1 MKFSGIPQQNYP
13 NQSQQINIKN
23 IYQNNPI
30 GNNFNQSQM
39 KNNMPNSMLMNANN
53 YQKNNASGMNNM
65 NQNFTNQNSMSLNNM
80 NPNNMN
86 MMNQNNMTQNSMNLN
101 NMNQNNMNQNNMN
114 MMNQNN
120 MSQNSMN
127 LNNMNQNNMIQN
139 SMNMM
144 NQNNMNQMNP
154 MNMNNMSQNN
164 MNNNNNMVNNPMM
177 GNNNMGMGMGNAM
190 NNSASSA
197 GMSINN
203 NNDMQNPMQFQSNP
217 FANPTPFGQNS
228 MSLNSQNNQNN
239 NDQNLLNQICDTHTL
254 KLSKYYDYKPS
265 EATNHLN
272 ALLRDMDNFG
282 EITKNKIE
290 QEKASNPNKFIS
302 VQEAF
307 SYNNQ
312 NNMMMGN
319 NNMMGNSGMMMGNNN
334 MMGNSGM
341 MMGNNMMMNNNMPNN
356 NPQKDF
362 FILSILKTALEN
374 EGCTCEIDRDFAQF
388 NEAKEYYTAIQFIV
402 NGMYKF
408 KKYKLTFDF
417 GEEKNK
423 TMFNDLIVQNNF
435 NNNLIKNLTT
445 IFNVTIKDI
454 ILSNPRQG
462 SYQISAIIK
471 KSNFTELTD
480 IQLFNQLKNNQDY
493 NSLMKV
499 EKTILLNGCKL
510 NRIMLDSLGDRSSG
524 WGVNEMRGGR
534 PYNPPLGWIGYGL
547 KVVGRYDGGNN
558 TWLDFNNTP
567 GEWSVAYHGMG
578 TSLSGLIDMNQAPNF
593 NNMLNTNMRQ
603 QFKNEMDK
611 YHQGQM
617 VGEGVYM
624 TQFPNI
630 MEQYSMVYNVQG
642 KKYRIGIMCRIKPD
656 KIRCPMSRDDY
667 WVING
672 TDNEVRPYRILI
684 KEVM

>member
-1 MKFSGIPQQNYP
+1 MQFTGIPQQNYP

-30 GNNFNQSQM
+30 GNNFNNSQM
-39 KNNMPNSMLMNANN
+39 KNNMPNSMLLNANK
-53 YQKNNASGMNNM
+53 YQKNNMSGMKNM
-65 NQNFTNQNSMSLNNM
+65 NNGFTNQNSMSLNNM
-80 NPNNMN
+80 NPNNMS
-86 MMNQNNMTQNSMNLN
+86 QKTS
-101 NMNQNNMNQNNMN
+101 QNNMNNMGQNNMN

-120 MSQNSMN
+120 MMNNMNNQNSMN
-127 LNNMNQNNMIQN
+127 LNNMNNN
-139 SMNMM
+139 MNMM
-144 NQNNMNQMNP
+144 NQNNMN
-154 MNMNNMSQNN
+154 NMSQNN
-164 MNNNNNMVNNPMM
+164 MSNNGNMVNNPMM
-177 GNNNMGMGMGNAM
+177 GNNNMGMGMVNTM
-190 NNSASSA
+190 SNSVSSG

-203 NNDMQNPMQFQSNP
+203 SNDMQNPMPFQTNP
-217 FANPTPFGQNS
+217 FANPTPFGQES
-228 MSLNSQNNQNN
+228 MSMNNQNNQNN
-239 NDQNLLNQICDTHTL
+239 NNDQNLMNQICDTHIF

-272 ALLRDMDNFG
+272 SLLRDIDNFG

-302 VQEAF
+302 IQEAL

-312 NNMMMGN
+312 NNMMNNNMMMNNN
-319 NNMMGNSGMMMGNNN
+319 NNMMGNSGMMGNNMMGNN

-356 NPQKDF
+356 NPQNDF
-362 FILSILKTALEN
+362 FILSVLKTGLEC
-374 EGCTCEIDRDFAQF
+374 EGCTCEIERDFPQF
-388 NEAKEYYTAIQFIV
+388 NEEKEFYTAIQFIV

-408 KKYKLTFDF
+408 KKYKFTFDF

-423 TMFNDLIVQNNF
+423 TMFSNLIVQNDF
-435 NNNLIKNLTT
+435 NNNLVKNLTT
-445 IFNVTIKDI
+445 ILNLTKKDI
-454 ILSNPRQG
+454 VLSNPRQG

-471 KSNFTELTD
+471 KSNFNELTD
-480 IQLFNQLKNNQDY
+480 IQLFNQLKNNPDY
-493 NSLMKV
+493 VSLMKV

-510 NRIMLDSLGDRSSG
+510 NRIMLDSRGDRSSG
-524 WGVNEMRGGR
+524 WGVGEMRGGR

-547 KVVGRYDGGNN
+547 RVVDRYDGGNN
-558 TWLDFNNTP
+558 TWLDFNNSP
-567 GEWSVAYHGMG
+567 GEWSVAYHGLG
-578 TSLSGLIDMNQAPNF
+578 SSLSGQIEMSMSMNMNQAPNY
-593 NNMLNTNMRQ
+593 NNLLKTGMRQ

-611 YHQGQM
+611 YHSGQI

-624 TQFPNI
+624 TQYPNI
-630 MEQYSMVYNVQG
+630 LEQFSQVYNVQG
-642 KKYRIGIMCRIKPD
+642 KKYKIGIMCRVMPD

>member
-1 MKFSGIPQQNYP
+1 MQFTGIPQQNYP

-30 GNNFNQSQM
+30 GNNFNNSQM
-39 KNNMPNSMLMNANN
+39 KNNMPNSMLLNANK
-53 YQKNNASGMNNM
+53 YQKNNMSGMKNM
-65 NQNFTNQNSMSLNNM
+65 NNGFTNQNSMSLNNM
-80 NPNNMN
+80 NPNNMSQK
-86 MMNQNNMTQNSMNLN
+86 MS
-101 NMNQNNMNQNNMN
+101 QNNMNNMGQNNMN

-120 MSQNSMN
+120 MMNNMNNQNSMN
-127 LNNMNQNNMIQN
+127 LNNMNNN
-139 SMNMM
+139 MNMM
-144 NQNNMNQMNP
+144 NQNNMN
-154 MNMNNMSQNN
+154 NMSQNN
-164 MNNNNNMVNNPMM
+164 MSNNGNMVNNPMM
-177 GNNNMGMGMGNAM
+177 GNNNMGMGMVNTM
-190 NNSASSA
+190 SNSVSSG

-203 NNDMQNPMQFQSNP
+203 SNDMQNPMPFQTNP
-217 FANPTPFGQNS
+217 FANPTPFGQES
-228 MSLNSQNNQNN
+228 MSMNNQNNQNN
-239 NDQNLLNQICDTHTL
+239 NNDQNLMNQICDTHIF

-272 ALLRDMDNFG
+272 SLLRDIDNFG

-302 VQEAF
+302 IQEAL

-312 NNMMMGN
+312 NNMMNNNMMMNNN
-319 NNMMGNSGMMMGNNN
+319 NNMMGNSGMMGNNMMGNN

-341 MMGNNMMMNNNMPNN
+341 MMGNNMMMMNNNMPNN
-356 NPQKDF
+356 NPQNDF
-362 FILSILKTALEN
+362 FILSVLKTGLEC
-374 EGCTCEIDRDFAQF
+374 EGCTCEIERDFPQF
-388 NEAKEYYTAIQFIV
+388 NEEKEFYTAIQFIV

-408 KKYKLTFDF
+408 KKYKFTFDF

-423 TMFNDLIVQNNF
+423 TMFSNLIVQNDF
-435 NNNLIKNLTT
+435 NNNLVKNLTT
-445 IFNVTIKDI
+445 ILNLTKKDI
-454 ILSNPRQG
+454 VLSNPRQG

-471 KSNFTELTD
+471 KSNFNELTD
-480 IQLFNQLKNNQDY
+480 IQLFNQLKNNPDY
-493 NSLMKV
+493 VSLMKV

-510 NRIMLDSLGDRSSG
+510 NRIMLDSRGDRSSG
-524 WGVNEMRGGR
+524 WGVGEMRGGR

-547 KVVGRYDGGNN
+547 RVVDRYDGGNN
-558 TWLDFNNTP
+558 TWLDFNNSP
-567 GEWSVAYHGMG
+567 GEWSVAYHGLG
-578 TSLSGLIDMNQAPNF
+578 SSLSGQIEMSMSMNMNQAPNY
-593 NNMLNTNMRQ
+593 NNLLKTGMRQ

-611 YHQGQM
+611 YHSGQI

-624 TQFPNI
+624 TQYPNI
-630 MEQYSMVYNVQG
+630 LEQFSQVYNVQG
-642 KKYRIGIMCRIKPD
+642 KKYKIGIMCRVMPD